1 MLIELCTCANRAVR
15 SCVHVLIELCTCA
28 NRAVRS

>member
-15 SCVHVLIELCTCA
+15 SCVHVLIELLGAEYMC
-28 NRAVRS
+28 